1 MLVPGMT
8 MADKHGEEVRSHIVG
23 AILYIIYIQITRGLN
38 SLSTYFVPKLAKTVK
53 EVSAEGC

>member
-1 MLVPGMT
+1 